1 MKSSIICKKP
11 LQLSNIEILLSALTQ
26 EVIRNELDCLRVFR
40 AVGVSNFEFITQNS
54 HATVEELIEF
64 LLTYQ
69 QTLTFVGK
77 FTDKQ
82 PTHKQYSQHSTHL
95 SISYKIQLKNLSI
108 NKKYKKNIGLIKFNI
123 QNINY
128 LELGD
133 VFRN

>member
-1 MKSSIICKKP
+1 MKPSIICEKP
-11 LQLSNIEILLSALTQ
+11 LQLSDIKILLNALTQ
-26 EVIRNELDCLRVFR
+26 EVIRNKLDCLRVFR

-77 FTDKQ
+77 FTNKPLTNKLLTNKQ
-82 PTHKQYSQHSTHL
+82 KHSH
-95 SISYKIQLKNLSI
+95 KIQLKNLFI
-108 NKKYKKNIGLIKFNI
+108 NKKYEKNIELINFNI

-133 VFRN
+133 IFEINT

>member
-1 MKSSIICKKP
+1 MKPSIICEKP
-11 LQLSNIEILLSALTQ
+11 LQLSDIKILLNALTQ

-69 QTLTFVGK
+69 QTLTFIGK
-77 FTDKQ
+77 HHIVKSL
-82 PTHKQYSQHSTHL
+82 THKQKHSH
-95 SISYKIQLKNLSI
+95 KIQLKNLFI
-108 NKKYKKNIGLIKFNI
+108 NKKYEKNIELINFNI

-128 LELGD
+128 LELGEKI
-133 VFRN
+133 RN